1 MRPKVN
7 EQEEEEEEEEGDC
20 PSTGVVGLQRP
31 K

>member
-7 EQEEEEEEEEGDC
+7 EQEEEEEEEGDC